1 MTDLRADID
10 QQVASA
16 AGSTQGRS
24 DYRGRLYE
32 TYVRT
37 HTGTAAS
44 RSLPTLARDIGRHVP
59 AAGVRV
65 LDVGCGAGELVD
77 LLRKT
82 GDRDVVGIDVSPE
95 QVALARSRGLHGIEQ
110 ADLFAY
116 LGRHPASFDAIV
128 AVDVLEHFDKADV
141 LPALDAILVGL
152 RPGGRLVARVPNAEG
167 PFGARTRYA
176 DFTHGTAFTQRSI
189 RQVLAASGFDTI
201 SVHPTEPVAHGLL
214 SLIRF
219 GLWKVL
225 ALLGRLYLVVETGVT
240 RGHVLT
246 QNVVAV
252 AHKAA

>member
-1 MTDLRADID
+1 VDAN
-10 QQVASA
+10 QENSSP
-16 AGSTQGRS
+16 AGSVRRQT
-24 DYRGRLYE
+24 DYRGRLYDS
-32 TYVRT
+32 YVRT
-37 HTGTAAS
+37 HTGGAADQ
-44 RSLPTLARDIGRHVP
+44 SLPTLARDICRHAP
-59 AAGVRV
+59 TGGARV
-65 LDVGCGAGELVD
+65 LDVGCGAGELVA
-77 LLRKT
+77 LLRET

-95 QVALARSRGLHGIEQ
+95 QVALAQSRGLAGIEQ
-110 ADLFAY
+110 ADLVEY

-141 LPALDAILVGL
+141 LPVLDAILVGL

-214 SLIRF
+214 SLIRL

>member
-1 MTDLRADID
+1 VNTLAVIHYPIYGGPHNRLALLGPILREHGVSTTVVLPDGPGSAPERMRAAGLEVVQMPLRRLRA
-10 QQVASA
+10 
-16 AGSTQGRS
+16 
-24 DYRGRLYE
+24 RLDPRFHLSF
-32 TYVRT
+32 V
-37 HTGTAAS
+37 
-44 RSLPTLARDIGRHVP
+44 
-59 AAGVRV
+59 
-65 LDVGCGAGELVD
+65 
-77 LLRKT
+77 
-82 GDRDVVGIDVSPE
+82 
-95 QVALARSRGLHGIEQ
+95 RGLRTDIRALRQLIRDREI
-110 ADLFAY
+110 DLVVIGGLVNPQGVFAA
-116 LGRHPASFDAIV
+116 R
-128 AVDVLEHFDKADV
+128 DKADV